1 MPNLRLLLPYG
12 IHERLSA
19 YAVRDLQPDATIR
32 IGILRGERCNSL
44 IDGDADRVEVSSPFC
59 QAPSLEVGGR
69 VLYARTRTRARTR
82 ARGLATRDIFDIP
95 SVHYACVRTRARGLG
110 VVHNSRI
117 GVFADAG
124 IRISV
129 GHIWLLFGFL
139 LNSRSHPATGK

>member
-32 IGILRGERCNSL
+32 IGILRRERCNSL

-69 VLYARTRTRARTR
+69 ILYARTRVCVRAREGW
-82 ARGLATRDIFDIP
+82 GLCITP
-95 SVHYACVRTRARGLG
+95 ESVVSPMPGF
-110 VVHNSRI
+110 
-117 GVFADAG
+117 VF
-124 IRISV
+124 
-129 GHIWLLFGFL
+129 LLAICGSFFGFL